1 MTIEI
6 SDWCVIGKYVE
17 WNASHITGN
26 EWVTEKIISYGIDGF
41 FHKGSCCPVYY
52 TQFSEYGKTIREINR
67 NKNK

>member
-6 SDWCVIGKYVE
+6 PDWCVIGKYVE

-41 FHKGSCCPVYY
+41 FPQRKLLPCVLY
-52 TQFSEYGKTIREINR
+52 TIFRIWKDDKR
-67 NKNK
+67 NK

>member
-6 SDWCVIGKYVE
+6 PDWCVIGKYVE

-41 FHKGSCCPVYY
+41 FHKVY
-52 TQFSEYGKTIREINR
+52 TIFRIWKDDKR
-67 NKNK
+67 NK